1 MQVVHSSNGGVGAFR
16 SRAVGY
22 EFRDQEAGIGVA
34 SSSILGLAELLSLA
48 QQLGYCWYTIRP
60 VDGLDRATLFRQTR
74 LT

>member
-16 SRAVGY
+16 SRAVSY
-22 EFRDQEAGIGVA
+22 EFRDQETGIGVA
-34 SSSILGLAELLSLA
+34 SSSRLGLAELLSLA